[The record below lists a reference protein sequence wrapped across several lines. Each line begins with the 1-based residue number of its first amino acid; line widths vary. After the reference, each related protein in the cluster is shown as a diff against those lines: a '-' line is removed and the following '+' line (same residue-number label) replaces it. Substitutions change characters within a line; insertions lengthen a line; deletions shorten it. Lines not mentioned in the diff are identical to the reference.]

1 MEIYDIAIAPLILG
15 IVELMK
21 KLGLPGK
28 FSGLVATIL
37 GIVIGILYLYPE
49 NVLQGI
55 LVGMSMGL
63 TASGLYSTTKNTV
76 EGIKQ

>member
-1 MEIYDIAIAPLILG
+1 MEIYDVAIAPLILG

-76 EGIKQ
+76 EGIKN

>member
-1 MEIYDIAIAPLILG
+1 MEIYDVVIAPLILG

-76 EGIKQ
+76 EGIKN

>member
-1 MEIYDIAIAPLILG
+1 MEIYDVAIAPLILG

-55 LVGMSMGL
+55 LVGMSVGL

-76 EGIKQ
+76 EGIKE

>member
-55 LVGMSMGL
+55 LVGMSVGL

-76 EGIKQ
+76 EGIKN

>member
-76 EGIKQ
+76 EGIKN